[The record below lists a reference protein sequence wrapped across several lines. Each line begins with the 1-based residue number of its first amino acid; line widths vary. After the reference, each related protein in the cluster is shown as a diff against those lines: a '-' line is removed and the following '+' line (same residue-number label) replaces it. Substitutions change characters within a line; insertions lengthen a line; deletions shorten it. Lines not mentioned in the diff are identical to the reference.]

1 MTKSLYCQFI
11 LDAMGDAIIDDPK
24 GASAGKVLG
33 KGWETG
39 NFKTSIETN
48 NDMAANG
55 VLLILTK
62 FPEFEAKFLK
72 NLQTEGQHLAA
83 TESVYLYVCKPVR
96 FTQLFR

>member
-24 GASAGKVLG
+24 GASAGKMLG

-39 NFKTSIETN
+39 NFKTSMETN
-48 NDMAANG
+48 SDKAANG

-72 NLQTEGQHLAA
+72 NLQTEGQQ
-83 TESVYLYVCKPVR
+83 TSGRY
-96 FTQLFR
+96 

>member
-1 MTKSLYCQFI
+1 MTPIAL
-11 LDAMGDAIIDDPK
+11 
-24 GASAGKVLG
+24 VLG

-39 NFKTSIETN
+39 NFKTSMETN

-55 VLLILTK
+55 VLLILTE

-96 FTQLFR
+96 FTRLFR

>member
-1 MTKSLYCQFI
+1 
-11 LDAMGDAIIDDPK
+11 MGDAIIDDPK

-39 NFKTSIETN
+39 NFKS
-48 NDMAANG
+48 NG
-55 VLLILTK
+55 VLLILTE

>member
-1 MTKSLYCQFI
+1 
-11 LDAMGDAIIDDPK
+11 MGDAIIDDPK
-24 GASAGKVLG
+24 GASDGKVLG

-72 NLQTEGQHLAA
+72 ICRLRANIWPPLKVYTYMYVNLCVLPSFLGR
-83 TESVYLYVCKPVR
+83 K
-96 FTQLFR
+96 

>member
-39 NFKTSIETN
+39 NFKTSMETN

-55 VLLILTK
+55 VLLILT
-62 FPEFEAKFLK
+62 EFQ
-72 NLQTEGQHLAA
+72 NLRQN
-83 TESVYLYVCKPVR
+83 
-96 FTQLFR
+96 F